1 MTEAG
6 RAQCLAIVVTSDLIG
21 GHEMQLARLVRT
33 MSETRTIT
41 LVTTSRMAEQFFKN
55 QGLEV
60 RLASFSR
67 PGKIWQQWH
76 AGRALAAVLAPVVAD
91 DNAVMVSGGTVE
103 ACVAP
108 ARALKILRP
117 DRPVT
122 AYIPMYVDRAIA
134 WGLVGSVYNRASR
147 LFIGAIDAFITINRI
162 QARLIAHR
170 YRRPVRVIANT
181 VTPLPPPTADHGPRL
196 IVVGRLDDGQ
206 KNVSGAIDLL
216 DHPGNPFADLHIFGD
231 GPDRAAIEARGRAA
245 RHLAVAFHGWTPHDR
260 LAGALGRRDVLVMN
274 SRWEGEPMIVRE
286 LAAAGIPAVV
296 TNIPGFRGLV
306 RRPRRYTSQDELLA
320 ILRGL
325 HATMVSQHP
334 GQDPVAPQ

>member
-1 MTEAG
+1 MTGEG
-6 RAQCLAIVVTSDLIG
+6 RGRLAIVVTSDLIG
-21 GHEMQLARLVRT
+21 GHEMQLARVART
-33 MSETRTIT
+33 MGETRAVT
-41 LVTTSRMAEQFFKN
+41 LVATSRVAERYFRD
-55 QGLEV
+55 QGLDV
-60 RLASFSR
+60 RLAPFSR
-67 PGKIWQQWH
+67 PGKIWRQWQ

-91 DNAVMVSGGTVE
+91 DDAVMVSGGTVE

-122 AYIPMYVDRAIA
+122 AYIPMYIDRAIA
-134 WGLVGSVYNRASR
+134 WGPVGSVYNRASR
-147 LFIGAIDAFITINRI
+147 VFIGAIDVFITINRI
-162 QARLIAHR
+162 QARLIAHH

-181 VTPLPPPTADHGPRL
+181 VTPLPTPVADHGPRL

-216 DHPGNPFADLHIFGD
+216 DHPGNPFAELHVFGD

-245 RHLAVAFHGWTPHDR
+245 RHLAVAFHGWTSHDR
-260 LAGALGRRDVLVMN
+260 LADALGRRDVLVMN

-306 RRPRRYTSQDELLA
+306 RRSRRYTDQRELLA
-320 ILRGL
+320 ILQGL
-325 HATMVSQHP
+325 HASMVSQDP
-334 GQDPVAPQ
+334 GAPR